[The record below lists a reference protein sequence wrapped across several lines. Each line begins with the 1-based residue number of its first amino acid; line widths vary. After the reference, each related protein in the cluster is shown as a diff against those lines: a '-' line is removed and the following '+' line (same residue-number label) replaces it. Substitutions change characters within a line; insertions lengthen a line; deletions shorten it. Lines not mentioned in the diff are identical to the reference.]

1 MKYTYI
7 KSKDELLAYLKRFE
21 DVKHQVIALDIEAEL
36 NRHAYGERL
45 CLIQIFDG
53 VNKVLIDPFEIDNH
67 TLRILFE
74 NKNIL
79 KVIYDASSDSSLMK
93 NAYAIEI
100 KSILDLRPAVDILDY
115 EKKDLHSVIASE
127 LGINLTEKSK
137 YQKYNW
143 TRRPIDKQAI
153 SYALND
159 VIHLLR
165 LKDAIFKKLCSRK
178 LLDLFWLKNL
188 QIQDKDYTRDSR
200 NRYTKIKGYHTL
212 TGKER
217 GTLRKVFDVRDKYAR
232 LHNMPPHNIIKA
244 TDLINIAKDAEC
256 IDGLRFP
263 KRFNN
268 DLVQKIVHELKSVAR
283 PDTPGGG

>member
-100 KSILDLRPAVDILDY
+100 KSILDLRPAVDILNY
-115 EKKDLHSVIASE
+115 EKKDLHSVIAADADGDGD
-127 LGINLTEKSK
+127 L
-137 YQKYNW
+137 
-143 TRRPIDKQAI
+143 
-153 SYALND
+153 D
-159 VIHLLR
+159 VLSAT
-165 LKDAIFKKLCSRK
+165 D
-178 LLDLFWLKNL
+178 LDV
-188 QIQDKDYTRDSR
+188 QIAWYE
-200 NRYTKIKGYHTL
+200 N
-212 TGKER
+212 R
-217 GTLRKVFDVRDKYAR
+217 GTLVFADGFDSDGDTGCWS
-232 LHNMPPHNIIKA
+232 A
-244 TDLINIAKDAEC
+244 TV
-256 IDGLRFP
+256 P
-263 KRFNN
+263 
-268 DLVQKIVHELKSVAR
+268 
-283 PDTPGGG
+283 